1 MQRYFY
7 NGWTHGHYVS
17 NLFVFEPDGTIVKM
31 VTNAPGCLHDSTIAS
46 LGYVYETLED
56 INREFNVMTVVDSA
70 FEVTNYDCLIQSGQT
85 LPADLD
91 GDLLTVAREATS
103 LRQMEEWGMRGIQG
117 SFPRLKD
124 KIIFEERGER
134 QIIIQLIARLYNFR
148 SNTVGINQL
157 KSVYMPNL
165 EEISDVA
172 FKKYYT
178 E

>member
-1 MQRYFY
+1 M
-7 NGWTHGHYVS
+7 
-17 NLFVFEPDGTIVKM
+17 
-31 VTNAPGCLHDSTIAS
+31 
-46 LGYVYETLED
+46 
-56 INREFNVMTVVDSA
+56 
-70 FEVTNYDCLIQSGQT
+70 SG
-85 LPADLD
+85 
-91 GDLLTVAREATS
+91 
-103 LRQMEEWGMRGIQG
+103 MKG

-124 KIIFEERGER
+124 RIIFEERGER